1 MYKILSVF
9 LILTGFL
16 FASYDTQKKARE
28 IEKHLNSVL
37 ECLEKIDDNGIS
49 TRRICLKKIDREFIW
64 IDRVSNSNG
73 ELGPLYYDLFNF
85 YSDIRAL
92 LNASTNITFGNILS
106 PSKWES
112 AYHRGKDIG
121 PQLENIIESINYHKK

>member
-9 LILTGFL
+9 IILTAFS

-37 ECLEKIDDNGIS
+37 QCLEKMDDGIS
-49 TRRICLKKIDREFIW
+49 TRRICLKKIDNEFIW
-64 IDRVSNSNG
+64 IDRVSNSSG

-85 YSDIRAL
+85 YSDTRAL
-92 LNASTNITFGNILS
+92 LNASTNITFGNLLS
-106 PSKWES
+106 PSKWVS

-121 PQLENIIESINYHKK
+121 PQLQSIVESINYYKK

>member
-1 MYKILSVF
+1 MYKILSIF
-9 LILTGFL
+9 LILNSFL

-37 ECLEKIDDNGIS
+37 QCLGKIDDNEVN
-49 TRRICLKKIDREFIW
+49 TKRICLNKIDREFIW
-64 IDRVSNSNG
+64 IDRVSNSSG

-85 YSDIRAL
+85 YSDTRAL
-92 LNASTNITFGNILS
+92 LNAGTNITFGNLLS

-112 AYHRGKDIG
+112 AYHRGKDIR
-121 PQLENIIESINYHKK
+121 PQLESIKESINYYKR

>member
-9 LILTGFL
+9 IIFSVFL

-28 IEKHLNSVL
+28 IERHLNSVL
-37 ECLEKIDDNGIS
+37 QCLEKIDDDSS

-64 IDRVSNSNG
+64 IDRVSNRNG

-85 YSDIRAL
+85 YSDTRAL
-92 LNASTNITFGNILS
+92 LNASTNITFGNLLS
-106 PSKWES
+106 PYKWES
-112 AYHRGKDIG
+112 AYHRGKDIR
-121 PQLENIIESINYHKK
+121 PQLESIIESINYYKK